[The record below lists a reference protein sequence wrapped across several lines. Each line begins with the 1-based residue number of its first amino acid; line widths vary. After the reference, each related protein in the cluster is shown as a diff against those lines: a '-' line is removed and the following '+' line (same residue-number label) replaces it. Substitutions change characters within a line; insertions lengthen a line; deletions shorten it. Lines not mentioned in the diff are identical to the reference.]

1 LVDESTAAPASVRPA
16 AAGSDG
22 DGAAGRDPAQPVIV
36 LASAGT
42 RVEHGLVEQWTRRE
56 RPGAEVINPRD
67 PALAQRL
74 ERSDD
79 PLLVPVRVAWLPRE
93 RDGDRRA
100 RMSDL
105 LLLAN
110 PRRPRVRAQ
119 ARIARKDPDRVRVVV
134 GEPAPAS
141 DLRRRWRAE
150 AGGRG
155 GSAGLAAFV
164 ARQALL
170 ACERAERAVTGDR
183 YKVPRLVA
191 EQIMDSARFRAR
203 VAQVS
208 VELGQPEDE
217 VLAYA
222 RKCLEEITAV
232 QSRLALDVF
241 RAVMSPMHARAWTVE
256 ADLDGLERL
265 RELNRRY
272 ALVFLPSHRSYADP
286 LVLGTVLHDQD
297 FPPNHILGGAN
308 LSFWPLG
315 GLGKRAGV
323 VFIRRTFGD
332 DAVYKLA
339 VREYFGH
346 LVAKRFNLEWYMEG
360 GRTRTGKLRPPR
372 YGLLNYLVAALDD
385 GRADDVMLVPTSI
398 VYDQLQEVGLMAAEQ
413 SGAAKK
419 GEGLKWLADYM
430 RAQRRNVGVAQVRF
444 GEPLSLRQTLTEAG
458 EENRLGKVAFA
469 VSVGI
474 NRATPISATSLVTL
488 ALLDVRDRA
497 LTLDQVAAVL
507 APLLDDVERRGLP
520 GSGLARLRRPPGLKR
535 VLERLVAEK
544 VVTCYTGGTEPV
556 YSIQPGQHHVA
567 AFYRNGS
574 VHWFVN
580 RAIVELSTL
589 HVAEVGGG
597 GFADGFEEALRL
609 RDLLKFEFFFAD
621 KREFRDQLRAELDLV
636 DPNWTVR
643 ARTPEDAMDL
653 LASSGSLLAHR
664 VLRSFFDA
672 QLVVAERLAV
682 RDPRSPVEADAF
694 LKECIGVGRQ
704 MLLQARIHGPEAV
717 SRELFAGALKL
728 AANRDLVDPG
738 REELRERREA
748 FLAEVRDVVARVE
761 RIGEVDAQIRGKA
774 LDREEERLSTDT

>member
-1 LVDESTAAPASVRPA
+1 
-16 AAGSDG
+16 
-22 DGAAGRDPAQPVIV
+22 
-36 LASAGT
+36 
-42 RVEHGLVEQWTRRE
+42 
-56 RPGAEVINPRD
+56 
-67 PALAQRL
+67 
-74 ERSDD
+74 
-79 PLLVPVRVAWLPRE
+79 
-93 RDGDRRA
+93 
-100 RMSDL
+100 MSDL
-105 LLLAN
+105 LVLAN

-119 ARIARKDPDRVRVVV
+119 ERIARKEPDRVRIVA
-134 GEPAPAS
+134 GEPASAQE
-141 DLRRRWRAE
+141 LGRRWRAE
-150 AGGRG
+150 AGGSG
-155 GSAGLAAFV
+155 GPGGLSAFV

-170 ACERAERAVTGDR
+170 ACERAERAVIGDR

-191 EQIMDSARFRAR
+191 EQITDSARFRAR
-203 VAQVS
+203 VAQLAQ
-208 VELGQPEDE
+208 ELDQPEDE
-217 VLAYA
+217 VASYA
-222 RKCLEEITAV
+222 RKCLEEVAAV

-241 RAVMSPMHARAWTVE
+241 RTIMSPMHARAWTIE
-256 ADLDGLERL
+256 ADVDGLERL

-286 LVLGTVLHDQD
+286 LVLGTVLHDND
-297 FPPNHILGGAN
+297 FPPNHVLGGAN

-413 SGAAKK
+413 SGATKK

-444 GEPLSLRQTLTEAG
+444 GEPLSLRQSLAEAG

-488 ALLDVRDRA
+488 ALLGVRDRA
-497 LTLDQVAAVL
+497 LTLEQVRAVV
-507 APLLDDVERRGLP
+507 APLLDDVDRRGLP
-520 GSGLARLRRPPGLKR
+520 GSGLASLRRPAGVKR

-544 VVTCYTGGTEPV
+544 VVTGFTGGTDPV
-556 YSIQPGQHHVA
+556 YSIEPGQHHVA

-580 RAIVELSTL
+580 RAIIELSTL
-589 HVAEVGGG
+589 HVADAGGG
-597 GFADGFEEALRL
+597 GYEAGLEEALRL
-609 RDLLKFEFFFAD
+609 RDLLKFEFFFPD
-621 KREFRDQLRAELDLV
+621 KREFAEALRAELDLV
-636 DPNWTVR
+636 DPHWTSR
-643 ARTPEDAMDL
+643 ARTPEDAMRVL
-653 LASSGSLLAHR
+653 SASGSLLAHR

-672 QLVVAERLAV
+672 QLVVAERLAA
-682 RDPRSPVEADAF
+682 RDPRSPVETEAF

-704 MLLQARIHGPEAV
+704 MLLQGRIHGPEAV
-717 SRELFAGALKL
+717 SRELFANALKL
-728 AANRDLVDPG
+728 AANRDIVDPG
-738 REELRERREA
+738 REEVRQRREA

-761 RIGEVDAQIRGKA
+761 RIGEVDAQLRTQA
-774 LDREEERLSTDT
+774 LEAC